1 MTDLLKSGGVSCNL
15 FPFPWFKMQ
24 KDWKTKDRWKKLK
37 LKTVH
42 DYPRYVWNITE
53 EPYDFTTFDV
63 LKFSEM
69 REKISRLY
77 RTIRNLCSIDLWFLL
92 FSKAKK

>member
-1 MTDLLKSGGVSCNL
+1 M
-15 FPFPWFKMQ
+15 
-24 KDWKTKDRWKKLK
+24 
-37 LKTVH
+37 H

-92 FSKAKK
+92 FSKAKKKK

>member
-1 MTDLLKSGGVSCNL
+1 M
-15 FPFPWFKMQ
+15 
-24 KDWKTKDRWKKLK
+24 
-37 LKTVH
+37 H

-92 FSKAKK
+92 FSKAKKKNNNNNNNNHGRARLVLA

>member
-1 MTDLLKSGGVSCNL
+1 M
-15 FPFPWFKMQ
+15 
-24 KDWKTKDRWKKLK
+24 
-37 LKTVH
+37 H

-77 RTIRNLCSIDLWFLL
+77 RTIRNLCNIDLWFLL
-92 FSKAKK
+92 FSKAKKKINNNNNHGRARLVLA

>member
-1 MTDLLKSGGVSCNL
+1 MICKGKS
-15 FPFPWFKMQ
+15 
-24 KDWKTKDRWKKLK
+24 DWSLEKWKSELQFFSFSM
-37 LKTVH
+37 VQNANP

-69 REKISRLY
+69 LLTRKNISF
-77 RTIRNLCSIDLWFLL
+77 ISDNP
-92 FSKAKK
+92 KPM